1 MSTLPRIPRK
11 SSLPWHLLLT
21 PDTSSDTLAD
31 TTDMV
36 WQFHP
41 YDISNSRCL
50 SPVIKCTHVNL
61 SLILALNHLHEEYEV
76 DEFTVSI
83 FISLEAEGYK
93 MALLRIVSP
102 FIPNKEWQSM
112 VKSDRDLS
120 TQACIFTVSPRCV
133 LYDYWYSYQSKA
145 YKTGICTFT
154 QTLN

>member
-76 DEFTVSI
+76 DEFIVSI

-93 MALLRIVSP
+93 MALPRIVSLLS
-102 FIPNKEWQSM
+102 QDQ
-112 VKSDRDLS
+112 KSDSQRWSL
-120 TQACIFTVSPRCV
+120 
-133 LYDYWYSYQSKA
+133 
-145 YKTGICTFT
+145 TGIWAFKHVYSEFLPDVFYMTT
-154 QTLN
+154 GTVIKAKLIKQVYVHLHRH